1 MASTIQGR
9 IGALARAHLLIRA
22 GKSESGT
29 PREKTLD
36 VLIRAILAPYLDFTG
51 TDGGDRAI
59 IKGPEA
65 LIGGDA
71 ATSLA
76 LVFHELATNAA
87 KYGAFLMPSVRVY
100 VSWTVTKKTLSMVW
114 KERGGPAIQ
123 GPPARDGFG
132 SMLARRSVMGQ
143 LSEKFAFD
151 WQAAGLTVKFSAAME
166 RLLP

>member
-9 IGALARAHLLIRA
+9 IGALASAHLLIRA

-59 IKGPEA
+59 IKGPEV

-76 LVFHELATNAA
+76 LVFHELATNAS

-100 VSWTVTKKTLSMVW
+100 VSWTVTKKRFQW
-114 KERGGPAIQ
+114 CG
-123 GPPARDGFG
+123 
-132 SMLARRSVMGQ
+132 RS
-143 LSEKFAFD
+143 E
-151 WQAAGLTVKFSAAME
+151 AGLPSRA
-166 RLLP
+166 RLREMASGACLHGAV